1 MTIFSV
7 YILCVAN
14 SSSFSPSALERKMSM
29 RQSRDELIKRGVL
42 KEIFEK
48 GELMSHGHS
57 PNQMELETVSGFNGK
72 CEKRGGEGRGLA
84 CPPPAGGGGG
94 RGRGQT
100 WCTELE
106 GLQSF
111 ISSLISSL

>member
-14 SSSFSPSALERKMSM
+14 SSSSSPSALERKMSM

-72 CEKRGGEGRGLA
+72 CEKRGG
-84 CPPPAGGGGG
+84 AGPGGG
-94 RGRGQT
+94 RRGA
-100 WCTELE
+100 LN
-106 GLQSF
+106 LKVFSHSSPH
-111 ISSLISSL
+111 SSLVPAAHSSRFGTGHLEI